1 MPKLKFFWIEQ
12 KSPRKVEYA
21 QSAIEKPSQHEEIKT
36 DNPSIKETGE
46 KSESH
51 EVQDKNETKNPEYS
65 WKIERLMNDER
76 VSNKDCIFQ
85 FSKGL
90 FVE

>member
-21 QSAIEKPSQHEEIKT
+21 QSAIEKPPQHEEIKT
-36 DNPSIKETGE
+36 DNPSTKELVETE
-46 KSESH
+46 DKSESH
-51 EVQDKNETKNPEYS
+51 EVQDKNEMKNPEYS

-76 VSNKDCIFQ
+76 VSDKIVLIFQ
-85 FSKGL
+85 EGCL
-90 FVE
+90 